1 MSGNSKLR
9 IAPNSPPC
17 GPAREE
23 DTTAIGATS
32 TAPDTVG
39 ATSTAPDTVGAT
51 STAPDTVGATSQR
64 ESLTEQLPAMV
75 SPVLETNLDQGI
87 I

>member
-9 IAPNSPPC
+9 TAPNFLTS
-17 GPAREE
+17 GPVREE

-32 TAPDTVG
+32 TAPDTV
-39 ATSTAPDTVGAT
+39 VAT

-64 ESLTEQLPAMV
+64 ENLTEQLPAMV
-75 SPVLETNLDQGI
+75 PPVLETNLDQGI

>member
-9 IAPNSPPC
+9 TAPNSPPA
-17 GPAREE
+17 GTAREE
-23 DTTAIGATS
+23 DTTA
-32 TAPDTVG
+32 VG

-64 ESLTEQLPAMV
+64 ESPTEHLPAMV

>member
-9 IAPNSPPC
+9 TAPNSPPS
-17 GPAREE
+17 GPVREE

-51 STAPDTVGATSQR
+51 SQR
-64 ESLTEQLPAMV
+64 ESPTEQLPAMV
-75 SPVLETNLDQGI
+75 SSVLETNLDQGI